1 VSRREGPA
9 PTTGRFG
16 PDGTGAGDRCNDR
29 AMTDLWRTAPASEVR
44 PGDRVRVAG
53 KEFDVARIEAPFLG
67 RAELIAFI
75 EDTPARWFKQPVP
88 ASAELEIRVDSA
100 S

>member
-1 VSRREGPA
+1 MATERTAGSKPGPA
-9 PTTGRFG
+9 EG
-16 PDGTGAGDRCNDR
+16 CNDR
-29 AMTDLWRTAPASEVR
+29 AMTDLWRTAPATEVR

-75 EDTPARWFKQPVP
+75 EDTPERWFKQPVP
-88 ASAELEIRVDSA
+88 ASAELEIRAGPDS
-100 S
+100 